1 MNIVDALIIIF
12 ILLGGFAGFR
22 KGFTK
27 EVVTFV
33 GMIAVVVLAFFLKN
47 PISTFLYEHL
57 PFFSFGGLLK
67 GVTPLNILLYEII
80 ALILAMSL
88 LIIVL
93 KILTMVTSI
102 FEKLLNFTIVLG
114 IPSKILGMIV
124 GFIEGFVWVFIILYI
139 LNLPVFNIKELNES
153 KYKDDVLTKAPIL
166 SSLADDTVKVIEE
179 FTDLKEQY
187 KDKSITIDEFNYK
200 SLDVFL
206 KYNVITV
213 DSIETLEAKEK
224 LKVPGLDE
232 LKNKYKEAK

>member
-1 MNIVDALIIIF
+1 MNIVDALIIVF
-12 ILLGGFAGFR
+12 ILLGGFSGWR

-80 ALILAMSL
+80 ALLLAMSL

-93 KILTMVTSI
+93 KILTMVTSV

-114 IPSKILGMIV
+114 IPSKILGMLV
-124 GFIEGFVWVFIILYI
+124 GFIEGFLWVFIILYI
-139 LNLPVFNIKELNES
+139 FNLPVFNIKEFNES
-153 KYKDDVLTKAPIL
+153 KYKDDILTKVPIL
-166 SSLADDTVKVIEE
+166 SSLADDTVKVIDE

-187 KDKSITIDEFNYK
+187 TDKSITIDEFNYQ

>member
-1 MNIVDALIIIF
+1 MNIVDALIIVF
-12 ILLGGFAGFR
+12 ILLGGFSGWR

-187 KDKSITIDEFNYK
+187 KDKSITIDEFNYQ

>member
-33 GMIAVVVLAFFLKN
+33 GMIAVVVLAFLLKN

>member
-33 GMIAVVVLAFFLKN
+33 GMIAVVVLAFLLKN

-57 PFFSFGGLLK
+57 PFFSFVGLLK

-232 LKNKYKEAK
+232 LKNKYKEVK